1 MSKIKWIAVDWGTTN
16 LRLWAMSP
24 CDEIVDSLEIK
35 CGMSGLKPTEFEATL
50 LHHIANWLPIDG
62 GAIPVVACGMV
73 GAKQGWQEVP
83 YASVPGKLEPALNQ
97 IDTKDSRIAVYIC
110 SGLSQAQPADVMRGE
125 ETQLAGLVFNEP
137 QFSGAVCLPGTHSK
151 WSAIQNGGILCF
163 QSFMT
168 GELYSLLSEQSV
180 LRFSVVP
187 NTWSREAFAQAVHE
201 AFSKPA
207 LVSAKLFS
215 LRAEGLVGRQAS
227 EGSVAA
233 RLSGY
238 LIGLELSASQEY
250 WREYKE
256 VVVIGSSKLASHY
269 LDALRLL
276 GVEARAESAEQMTLA
291 GLKAARKAVETL
303 PYA

>member
-1 MSKIKWIAVDWGTTN
+1 MNSV
-16 LRLWAMSP
+16 
-24 CDEIVDSLEIK
+24 DEIADAREIK
-35 CGMSGLKPTEFEATL
+35 CGMGGLKQSEFETTL
-50 LHHIANWLPIDG
+50 LHHISNWLPTDG

-83 YASVPGKLEPALNQ
+83 YASVPGKLEPVLNQ

-151 WSAIQNGGILCF
+151 WSAIQNGGTLRF

-187 NTWSREAFAQAVHE
+187 NTWSREAFARAVHE
-201 AFSKPA
+201 AFSEPA
-207 LVSAKLFS
+207 KVSAKLFS

-227 EGSVAA
+227 EGSVAS

-250 WREYKE
+250 WRECKE